1 MILSR
6 DKKGRYTKQL
16 FLSSKEWEE
25 RKKEQQNRWYQDNKE
40 KINKR
45 MMESYGLVQIQENTS
60 EDNFDLDKE
69 SVKKIILK
77 EISIGQI
84 FYPSDISDEY
94 NLDLKMV
101 MDVMSE
107 LKENKQIV
115 EKLGI
120 PNSIKFIIE
129 GKKITVKV
137 GEK

>member
-1 MILSR
+1 MIRILE
-6 DKKGRYTKQL
+6 KT
-16 FLSSKEWEE
+16 E
-25 RKKEQQNRWYQDNKE
+25 RAQEQHSYGLEYIKKEFQNSTHVNLDDFKYLGLELCDLVERILKNNDE
-40 KINKR
+40 KIQR
-45 MMESYGLVQIQENTS
+45 MMESYGLVQMQENTS

-115 EKLGI
+115 E
-120 PNSIKFIIE
+120 NTE
-129 GKKITVKV
+129 
-137 GEK
+137 

>member
-1 MILSR
+1 M
-6 DKKGRYTKQL
+6 G
-16 FLSSKEWEE
+16 W
-25 RKKEQQNRWYQDNKE
+25 
-40 KINKR
+40 
-45 MMESYGLVQIQENTS
+45 
-60 EDNFDLDKE
+60 DKE

-115 EKLGI
+115 ENTEYEQK
-120 PNSIKFIIE
+120 E
-129 GKKITVKV
+129 R
-137 GEK
+137 GECRRHDA

>member
-115 EKLGI
+115 ENTEYEQK
-120 PNSIKFIIE
+120 E
-129 GKKITVKV
+129 R
-137 GEK
+137 GECRRHDA